1 MHYLFAPFCRAVS
14 VVRHPA
20 DSRSGGL
27 RSQRP
32 PRAGQSHLHHVLHG
46 IGKLVQWDTQQ
57 SRPAGKSDW
66 QASWLHLLPCACVLF
81 LLVFSGGGE
90 GIITFNVVLPTVAIY
105 FCSPYLQPGCFW
117 GGAGRDKDPREG
129 GGGGHETIPKTTTL
143 SPPERFCS
151 KLGSVVSHFN
161 VSWIVR
167 GKVSVWGKKYE
178 EKGEL
183 IEVEQTFSHLLL
195 SQTSSHLLYGQFQ
208 YFHNHVK

>member
-20 DSRSGGL
+20 DSRSGWL

-90 GIITFNVVLPTVAIY
+90 GTITFNVVLPTVAIY

-117 GGAGRDKDPREG
+117 GGAGRDKDPRKWG
-129 GGGGHETIPKTTTL
+129 GGAGGMKLYLKLLHCHHLNDSAASWAMVWAILMFHELWGAK
-143 SPPERFCS
+143 
-151 KLGSVVSHFN
+151 SVC
-161 VSWIVR
+161 
-167 GKVSVWGKKYE
+167 G
-178 EKGEL
+178 EKNMRRKE
-183 IEVEQTFSHLLL
+183 
-195 SQTSSHLLYGQFQ
+195 
-208 YFHNHVK
+208 N